1 MPRFFTETIDETKGI
16 ITGDDAKHIAK
27 VLRMKASEKLVACDC
42 QGRDYDC
49 VISEVC
55 DKQVELTVEKVYPSE
70 TEPSVMVT
78 LYQAMPKSDKMEL
91 IIQKAVEL
99 GVSAIVPVQ
108 TKRCVSRPDAKSM
121 AKKLERYN
129 RIALEAA
136 KQCGRG
142 RIPQVLPMLDYSE
155 ALTAVKADERAFL
168 FYENSTSSFRKELE
182 QTMKSMLSALNE
194 RQQRILRLHFGMEDG
209 TCYSL
214 EEIGKLLGISKERTR
229 QIERQAMDKLQKMGA
244 TMGLEDFLSD

>member
-16 ITGDDAKHIAK
+16 ITGDDAKHIAR
-27 VLRMKASEKLVACDC
+27 VLRMKAGEKLVACDC

-70 TEPSVMVT
+70 TEPSVKVT

-155 ALTAVKADERAFL
+155 ALTAMKADERAFL

-182 QTMKSMLSALNE
+182 QKVSSVSIMVGAEGGFEEEEVSKALEQGIASLSLGK
-194 RQQRILRLHFGMEDG
+194 RILRCETAPL
-209 TCYSL
+209 
-214 EEIGKLLGISKERTR
+214 
-229 QIERQAMDKLQKMGA
+229 AA
-244 TMGLEDFLSD
+244 LSIIMYETGNM

>member
-1 MPRFFTETIDETKGI
+1 MPRFFTETINETKGTI
-16 ITGDDAKHIAK
+16 SGDDAKHIAK
-27 VLRMKASEKLVACDC
+27 VLRMHVGEKLVACDC
-42 QGRDYDC
+42 QGFDYDC
-49 VISEVC
+49 VIDSLT
-55 DKQVELTVEKVYPSE
+55 DKEVELSVERKYLSE
-70 TEPSVMVT
+70 TEPSVRVT

-142 RIPQVLPMLDYSE
+142 RIPQVLPMLDFGD
-155 ALTAVKADERAFL
+155 AIKAMREDQRAFL

-182 QTMKSMLSALNE
+182 QGVSSVSIMVGAEGGFEEEEVQKALDLDIASLSLGK
-194 RQQRILRLHFGMEDG
+194 RILRCETAPL
-209 TCYSL
+209 
-214 EEIGKLLGISKERTR
+214 
-229 QIERQAMDKLQKMGA
+229 AA
-244 TMGLEDFLSD
+244 LSIIMYETGNM

>member
-27 VLRMKASEKLVACDC
+27 VLRMKAGEKLVACDC

-70 TEPSVMVT
+70 TEPSVKVT

-155 ALTAVKADERAFL
+155 ALTAMKDDERAFL

-182 QTMKSMLSALNE
+182 QKVSSVSIMVGAEGGFEEEEVSKALEQGIASLSLGK
-194 RQQRILRLHFGMEDG
+194 RILRCETAPL
-209 TCYSL
+209 
-214 EEIGKLLGISKERTR
+214 
-229 QIERQAMDKLQKMGA
+229 AA
-244 TMGLEDFLSD
+244 LSIIMYETGNM

>member
-27 VLRMKASEKLVACDC
+27 VLRMKAGEKLVACDC

-155 ALTAVKADERAFL
+155 ALTAMKADERAFL

-182 QTMKSMLSALNE
+182 QKVSSVSIMVGAEGGFEEEEVSKALEQGIASLSLGK
-194 RQQRILRLHFGMEDG
+194 RILRCETAPL
-209 TCYSL
+209 
-214 EEIGKLLGISKERTR
+214 
-229 QIERQAMDKLQKMGA
+229 AA
-244 TMGLEDFLSD
+244 LSIIMYETGNM

>member
-27 VLRMKASEKLVACDC
+27 VLRMKAGEKLVACDC

-70 TEPSVMVT
+70 TEPSVKVT

-155 ALTAVKADERAFL
+155 ALTAMKADERAFL

-182 QTMKSMLSALNE
+182 QAVSSVSIMVGAEGGFEEEEVSKALEQGIASLSLGK
-194 RQQRILRLHFGMEDG
+194 RILRCETAPL
-209 TCYSL
+209 
-214 EEIGKLLGISKERTR
+214 
-229 QIERQAMDKLQKMGA
+229 AA
-244 TMGLEDFLSD
+244 LSIIMYETGNM

>member
-1 MPRFFTETIDETKGI
+1 MPRFFTETINESKGI
-16 ITGDDAKHIAK
+16 ISGDDAKHIAK
-27 VLRMKASEKLVACDC
+27 VLRMHSGERLVACDC
-42 QGRDYDC
+42 QGYDYDC
-49 VISEVC
+49 VIESLS
-55 DKQVELTVEKVYPSE
+55 DKEVELSVEKRYLSE
-70 TEPSVMVT
+70 TEPSVSVT

-142 RIPQVLPMLDYSE
+142 RIPQVLPMLDF
-155 ALTAVKADERAFL
+155 ADAIKAMKEDQRAFL

-182 QTMKSMLSALNE
+182 QGVNSVSIMVGAEGGFEEEEVQKALDSGIASLSLGK
-194 RQQRILRLHFGMEDG
+194 RILRCETAPL
-209 TCYSL
+209 
-214 EEIGKLLGISKERTR
+214 
-229 QIERQAMDKLQKMGA
+229 AA
-244 TMGLEDFLSD
+244 LSIIMYETGNM

>member
-27 VLRMKASEKLVACDC
+27 VLRMKAGEKLVACDC

-70 TEPSVMVT
+70 TEPSVKVT

-129 RIALEAA
+129 RIVLEAA

-155 ALTAVKADERAFL
+155 ALTAMKADERAFL

-182 QTMKSMLSALNE
+182 QKVSSVSIMVGAEGGFEEEEVSKALEQGIASLSLGK
-194 RQQRILRLHFGMEDG
+194 RILRCETAPL
-209 TCYSL
+209 
-214 EEIGKLLGISKERTR
+214 
-229 QIERQAMDKLQKMGA
+229 AA
-244 TMGLEDFLSD
+244 LSIIMYETGNM